1 MITQGLDI
9 SKRFGK
15 EEEFLSITCL
25 YVRPT
30 FTYQGTKVSAIS
42 LLGRPGSG
50 CDVSV
55 LDGLAADRTGDTALT
70 IRQQFKHLAASWL
83 NYVVPTTS
91 WRSGK
96 WPNCAVVLLMALLS
110 SLKQIFGI
118 ESCSLSKD
126 FMPEFFKLVLE
137 TLSLPI
143 NLPNTNYHHGLQVR
157 PILRFSYFKYYCHF
171 YPINIVASWIFGLPL
186 GGLRPW
192 DLGVE
197 NSSRP
202 TTRDCGFGGGHL
214 HHQQGSQQ
222 PIGSSFNFPSME
234 NPNSQPSPG
243 EWPSQTF
250 RDGSSVGGMLQ
261 QDFKSQGLH
270 VAYNVVDLSTQGSEG
285 GYGVDYATP
294 ATQAGFPGSF
304 LDKNSQGGFSRFGT
318 GNDFMS
324 QDYMGHGS
332 QGLFTQVR
340 FKDPSQDDSGCVASY
355 DLDA

>member
-1 MITQGLDI
+1 
-9 SKRFGK
+9 
-15 EEEFLSITCL
+15 
-25 YVRPT
+25 
-30 FTYQGTKVSAIS
+30 
-42 LLGRPGSG
+42 
-50 CDVSV
+50 
-55 LDGLAADRTGDTALT
+55 
-70 IRQQFKHLAASWL
+70 
-83 NYVVPTTS
+83 
-91 WRSGK
+91 
-96 WPNCAVVLLMALLS
+96 MALLS
-110 SLKQIFGI
+110 SLKPFFGI

-143 NLPNTNYHHGLQVR
+143 NLPNTNYHHGLQHLQ
-157 PILRFSYFKYYCHF
+157 PILVLQTITVSAFRL
-171 YPINIVASWIFGLPL
+171 IAAE
-186 GGLRPW
+186 GGLMPW

-234 NPNSQPSPG
+234 NPNSQPSPSPG
-243 EWPSQTF
+243 GPLSQP
-250 RDGSSVGGMLQ
+250 GYVSN

-270 VAYNVVDLSTQGSEG
+270 VAYNVADLSTQGSQG